1 MSRSHVRL
9 SDAGLTPRT
18 VTRRDALR
26 IFMGAGL
33 CAALAPH
40 MALAATT
47 QERLDAAQLSYEEA
61 QAELERIGEEYS
73 AIASQVSETQVEIG
87 GVTTQINDTQ
97 TVIDD
102 TQGKIDDKQD
112 EISDKQEE
120 IESTQEKI
128 ETKQEQIGD
137 RMTAAY
143 KSGPRRTLDLLLS
156 SATFEELT
164 SSIFYLDKVSE
175 SEREMIEEVKE
186 LKAALVTQRAELEEQ
201 KAELESQK
209 AELESQK
216 AELESYKDDLEELQE
231 QQRAE
236 LEDARA
242 KQLESQELV
251 ESLSEEV
258 QELMAQRD
266 AELLAAQQAAEEA
279 RRREEEA
286 ARQPQRPQGDVPVTG
301 SGPLAAVVSACY
313 STPSPGSGLCA
324 AWVTDVFQNAG
335 IGSFWGNA
343 DDMYYSWCTTSTANI
358 QPGMIIAVN
367 SSPTSNA
374 GRIYGHIGI
383 YVGSNTVMHNIGYVA
398 SYSLSQWISV
408 YGPLCTPLCG
418 WLGGIALS

>member
-9 SDAGLTPRT
+9 SDAGLTPRA

>member
-9 SDAGLTPRT
+9 SDAGLTPRA

-279 RRREEEA
+279 RRREEA